1 MFYENYKIGVIF
13 YKINIV
19 FNYNVYEY
27 WDKK

>member
-19 FNYNVYEY
+19 FNYNIYEY